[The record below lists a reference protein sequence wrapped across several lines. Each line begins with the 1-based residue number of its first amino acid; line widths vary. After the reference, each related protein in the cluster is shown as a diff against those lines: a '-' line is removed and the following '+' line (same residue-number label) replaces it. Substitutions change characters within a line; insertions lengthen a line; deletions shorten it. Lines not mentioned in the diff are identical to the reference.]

1 MTELDVAAQVLDLVR
16 TAAGAGAEAAV
27 TVDRAVLSLT
37 RFANSY
43 IHQNVAEDTT
53 TVRLQL
59 HSDGRTA
66 TSTTTVTTP
75 DGLRGL
81 VKRTVRAVELSPPD
95 KGWPGLAPPMPLAGA
110 ARVDPATASAG
121 PAERA
126 ERVRSF
132 VDATGGLETAGYCR
146 TVWLSAAFANT
157 AGQTAAGECTEAAMD
172 GIARQAGIDGV
183 ARRAATALSDV
194 DGGVLGAR
202 AAAKAVAAADPVELP
217 PGRYEVVLE
226 PTAVADL
233 LHNFAVWG
241 FNGKLHAQRRSF
253 AALGEAQFDSS
264 ITIVDDALDIDEIG
278 VPFDV
283 EGTVKHRLVLVD
295 AGVTQ
300 AVTHDRRSAR
310 EAGAESTGHAFAGSH
325 SFGPVATN
333 LRLLPQ
339 AATDA
344 PAEVEGPAADS
355 SVTALLGRVRQGIL
369 VSDLWYTRVLDPK
382 TLAVTGLTRNGVWLI
397 ENGEIVRP
405 VRNFRFTQLYPQAL
419 GPGAVLGIGGHAAA
433 LPSSW
438 TAERQT
444 APALHLASWHFTG
457 GASG

>member
-1 MTELDVAAQVLDLVR
+1 MTELDVAGQVLDLVKG
-16 TAAGAGAEAAV
+16 AAGAQTEAAV

-66 TSTTTVTTP
+66 TGTTTITTP

-81 VKRTVRAVELSPPD
+81 VERTVQAVELSPPD
-95 KGWPGLAPPMPLAGA
+95 KGWPGLAAPMPLAGA
-110 ARVDPATASAG
+110 SRVDADTAAAG

-132 VDATGGLETAGYCR
+132 VDAAGGLETAGYCR
-146 TVWLSAAFANT
+146 TTWLSAAFANT

-172 GIARQAGIDGV
+172 GIARHAGADGV
-183 ARRAATALSDV
+183 ARHAATALSDV
-194 DGGVLGAR
+194 DGAILGAR
-202 AAAKAVAAADPVELP
+202 AAAKARASTDPVELP
-217 PGRYEVVLE
+217 PDRYEVVLE

-233 LHNFAVWG
+233 LHNLAFWG

-253 AALGEAQFDSS
+253 AALGETQFDSS
-264 ITIVDDALDIDEIG
+264 VTIVDDVLDTDEMG

-283 EGTVKHRLVLVD
+283 EGTAKRRLVLVD
-295 AGVTQ
+295 AGVTR

-310 EAGAESTGHAFAGSH
+310 EAGAESTGHAIPGSS
-325 SFGPVATN
+325 SFGPIAVNA
-333 LRLLPQ
+333 RLLPG
-339 AATDA
+339 A
-344 PAEVEGPAADS
+344 PSAPTEVDGPAVDS
-355 SVTALLGRVRQGIL
+355 SVAALVGGMRRGVL

-382 TLAVTGLTRNGVWLI
+382 TLAVTGLTRNGVWLV

-419 GPGAVLGIGGHAAA
+419 GPGAVIGIGGHPAA
-433 LPSSW
+433 LPGSW
-438 TAERQT
+438 AAERMT